1 MHGVGVVRGR
11 EVRMRSARCGGGM
24 MMKMGHGVDEVRG
37 RVCILEPRVVGVTG
51 VRGVATRVDTCLL
64 LAIPIAMLML
74 GAEGN
79 GEVGEEGGPVAV
91 AVAVPGAKDALVWQ
105 RTVAVGP
112 REVEGSRSRLNR
124 MALASLGVEAGAG
137 AVAVVGA
144 VADVNVAQAE
154 AVVAVGGGVVA
165 GGEIVAAIV
174 LRLVMAQ
181 GGVVGGILSRDRLVQ
196 WLLITTLTSSPD
208 TATGRGGNGFGHLGL
223 SPQNVTKVL
232 REGMGGGEIG

>member
-24 MMKMGHGVDEVRG
+24 MMKMGHEVDEVRG

-137 AVAVVGA
+137 AVAVV
-144 VADVNVAQAE
+144 
-154 AVVAVGGGVVA
+154 AVGGGVVA

-196 WLLITTLTSSPD
+196 WLLTTSLTSSPD
-208 TATGRGGNGFGHLGL
+208 TATGRGGGWVWASWIEPAKCHESATGRDGWRLDW
-223 SPQNVTKVL
+223 L
-232 REGMGGGEIG
+232 R

>member
-1 MHGVGVVRGR
+1 
-11 EVRMRSARCGGGM
+11 M
-24 MMKMGHGVDEVRG
+24 MGMGHGVGEVRG
-37 RVCILEPRVVGVTG
+37 RVGVLEPRVAGVTG
-51 VRGVATRVDTCLL
+51 LRGEATRVDTCPLR
-64 LAIPIAMLML
+64 AIPIAMLML

-79 GEVGEEGGPVAV
+79 GEAGEEGGPV

-137 AVAVVGA
+137 AVAVVAA

-196 WLLITTLTSSPD
+196 WCLTTSLSFSPVNCHGEGD
-208 TATGRGGNGFGHLGL
+208 LVWAAWIEPAKFHESATGRDGWRLDW
-223 SPQNVTKVL
+223 L
-232 REGMGGGEIG
+232 R